1 MAFNPA
7 VFSLHRRTLTI
18 VLIVLL
24 VGAGAL
30 AYGRL
35 GRLEYPSFSIKTAM
49 ILTSY
54 PGASP
59 EETEQEVTDVIEEA
73 VQSMEQ
79 VKRFHS
85 TSQEGLSIV
94 FVDMKDRYRAAELPQ
109 VWDELRRKVGDA
121 QRLLPPGAG
130 TSLVKDDFGDVYGLF
145 FAVTGEGYSYRQLE
159 DYAEELK
166 SELLLC
172 RDVGKVRLWGT
183 REERIYLDFT
193 RSRLVGSALSP
204 KALSDLLLSQNLVRQ
219 SGNIAVGG
227 RYVRISPTGDFGA
240 ERAIGDLLVGGGG
253 GLVRLGDVASLSR
266 GYEDPPR
273 NLLRFNGKRAVG
285 LGISTVAGGN
295 VVTMGEAVRRRLA
308 ELEGLRPLGMEL
320 EPIYGQ
326 DEIVVASIDQFV
338 INLLQSLSIVIGLL
352 LLFMGWR
359 SGLLIG
365 FSLLLTLLAT
375 FIGMLLMGV
384 TLQKVSLGALI
395 LALGMLVDNAIVVV
409 DGMLVR
415 MARGEGPEEAA
426 CSVAAATQWPLLGAT
441 AVAILA
447 FAAIGLA
454 PGNVGEFCRSLFQ
467 VMALSLFLSWIVAL
481 TAVPLLG
488 VLFLVGPPSDAEGDP
503 HDGPFLRL
511 YRRFVQACLRRP
523 RLLAGIVVVSLFGA
537 LAAFRNVPQSFFP
550 PTTQPYFS
558 LNIWKPQGTAIEE
571 TDRTVASV
579 EAFLRDLPGVRNV
592 ASFVGEGALRYVL
605 NYNYESPNSSYG
617 QILVEVDGP
626 IEKVIADAEAHLR
639 RTLSDGEFSLV
650 RVMTGP
656 SKAYSLEIR
665 LRGPDA
671 SLLKSLARRCEALL
685 RRHDDARDVGTDWR
699 QPLFVLRPLLAE
711 DRGRR
716 GGVGRREVASALQ
729 WNFGGTS
736 VGLYREGDKL
746 IPIVARPVEAERF
759 SAQEIGNVQ
768 VWSDSRGGYLPL
780 RQVVSSVETVWEDP
794 LIRRRDGERTI
805 TVQANSVRGLAE
817 PLRREIAPDVEA
829 LELPPG
835 YSLEWGGEYLSSK
848 EAREPLGRIF
858 PLCLAGMMLLLIG
871 LFDSIRRALIVFL
884 TAPLSV
890 IGVVIAFLLTGQAFG
905 FMAILGFL
913 GLSGMLIKNAI
924 VLIDQIEIDRV
935 GGKPIG
941 EALADAS
948 VSRLRPVVMAA
959 GTTILGMIPL
969 VKDPLYSGMA
979 LTVMGGLL
987 VGTFLTLVVVPVLY
1001 RLFFGD
1007 ERRG

>member
-1 MAFNPA
+1 MTFTLSPPPA
-7 VFSLHRRTLTI
+7 L
-18 VLIVLL
+18 
-24 VGAGAL
+24 
-30 AYGRL
+30 
-35 GRLEYPSFSIKTAM
+35 
-49 ILTSY
+49 
-54 PGASP
+54 
-59 EETEQEVTDVIEEA
+59 
-73 VQSMEQ
+73 
-79 VKRFHS
+79 
-85 TSQEGLSIV
+85 
-94 FVDMKDRYRAAELPQ
+94 
-109 VWDELRRKVGDA
+109 
-121 QRLLPPGAG
+121 RLLPGM
-130 TSLVKDDFGDVYGLF
+130 
-145 FAVTGEGYSYRQLE
+145 TGELAWTE
-159 DYAEELK
+159 DRGRGDLTVPADAVVADDGGVPTVFVFDPAT
-166 SELLLC
+166 STVS
-172 RDVGKVRLWGT
+172 RRPIDVGPCGGP
-183 REERIYLDFT
+183 D
-193 RSRLVGSALSP
+193 RLV
-204 KALSDLLLSQNLVRQ
+204 VR
-219 SGNIAVGG
+219 GG
-227 RYVRISPTGDFGA
+227 
-240 ERAIGDLLVGGGG
+240 
-253 GLVRLGDVASLSR
+253 
-266 GYEDPPR
+266 
-273 NLLRFNGKRAVG
+273 
-285 LGISTVAGGN
+285 
-295 VVTMGEAVRRRLA
+295 LA

-326 DEIVVASIDQFV
+326 NEIVVASIGQFV
-338 INLLQSLSIVIGLL
+338 VNLLQSLAIVIGLL

-365 FSLLLTLLAT
+365 FSLLLTLLGT
-375 FIGMLLMGV
+375 FIGMFLMGV

-447 FAAIGLA
+447 FASIGLA

-467 VMALSLFLSWIVAL
+467 VMALSLFLSWVVAL

-488 VLFLVGPPSDAEGDP
+488 VLFLAGPSASADGDP

-511 YRRFVQACLRRP
+511 YRRCVQACLRRP
-523 RLLAGIVVVSLFGA
+523 RLLAGIVVVSLLGA

-617 QILVEVDGP
+617 QILVEVDEP

-639 RTLSDGEFSLV
+639 RTLPDVEFSLV

-656 SKAYSLEIR
+656 SRAYSLEIR

-671 SLLKSLARRCEALL
+671 SLLKSLARRCEVLL
-685 RRHDDARDVGTDWR
+685 RRHDDARDIGTDWR

-716 GGVGRREVASALQ
+716 CGVGRREVASALQ
-729 WNFGGTS
+729 WNFGGIS

-746 IPIVARPVEAERF
+746 IPIVARPVEAERL
-759 SAQEIGNVQ
+759 SAEEIGNVQ
-768 VWSDSRGGYLPL
+768 VWSDSQGGYLPL

-817 PLRREIAPDVEA
+817 PLRREIAPDVGA

-835 YSLEWGGEYLSSK
+835 YSLEWGGEYLASK

-871 LFDSIRRALIVFL
+871 LFDSIRRALHRLPDGPSSRHRRRRRLPPHGAGLRLHGHPGVPGTFGDAHQKRHRPHRPDRDRKGRRQVDRGGPRRRVGEPSPSRRHGRRNDDSRHDSPREGSSL
-884 TAPLSV
+884 LRNGPDGHGGAPRRDLPHPRRRSRPLPPLLRRRNERV
-890 IGVVIAFLLTGQAFG
+890 RPWARSLPERGGPMTKRTGESPKRASARGLFRVPGEARRRGLGGDVLGSPTGPRRTPSPMSDRDGGFPSGCHGSMGGGGVVAPGRLPDA
-905 FMAILGFL
+905 
-913 GLSGMLIKNAI
+913 
-924 VLIDQIEIDRV
+924 
-935 GGKPIG
+935 
-941 EALADAS
+941 AL
-948 VSRLRPVVMAA
+948 VRR
-959 GTTILGMIPL
+959 
-969 VKDPLYSGMA
+969 
-979 LTVMGGLL
+979 
-987 VGTFLTLVVVPVLY
+987 
-1001 RLFFGD
+1001 
-1007 ERRG
+1007 RRGFAGRAEKRSREKIGDLIRRGVCA